1 MIRLLLAILFVLVIF
16 NRKSE
21 NFYTSTPTIL
31 MYGRDTCGYTVKMKK
46 NIDESDKKHMFTYID
61 VTTPEGSI
69 KYEKLNVQGVPAF
82 SYNGKTVVGAM
93 PIDNLLKKL
102 NI

>member
-1 MIRLLLAILFVLVIF
+1 
-16 NRKSE
+16 
-21 NFYTSTPTIL
+21 